1 MSDTFAT
8 MIVPAALAPLARA
21 LAAGVSPVGGA
32 GMFTAGLSPTGQ
44 APATHYCSTGVIDER
59 FQPLLTNAALLH
71 QACQAAGAQVTQAQC
86 DALVSQSDV
95 SQEPP
100 FEAFARLGLQL
111 VIEGLE

>member
-1 MSDTFAT
+1 MSDAFAT

-21 LAAGVSPVGGA
+21 LAAGVSPVGGQ

-44 APATHYCSTGVIDER
+44 APATHYCSTGVIDAR
-59 FQPLLTNAALLH
+59 FAPLLTDATLLY
-71 QACQAAGAQVTQAQC
+71 QACQVAGAQVTQAQC
-86 DALVSQSDV
+86 DDLVSQSDV

-111 VIEGLE
+111 VNEEME